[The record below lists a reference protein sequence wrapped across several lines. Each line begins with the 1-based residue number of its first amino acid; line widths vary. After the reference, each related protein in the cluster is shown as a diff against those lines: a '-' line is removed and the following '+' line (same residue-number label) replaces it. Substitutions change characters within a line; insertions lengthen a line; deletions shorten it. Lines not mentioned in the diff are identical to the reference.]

1 MQRLTATLFLTGLC
15 VFAQRGDRAESRR
28 ADIRG
33 GGDHGKCT
41 IEVVVDDVAEV
52 AIRGDSAELRT
63 LSGQQAEWRRFVC
76 NQPLPM
82 NPTEFRFTGIDG
94 RGRQTLV
101 REPGRGGPAV
111 IRIEDPQS
119 GREGYTFDVEW
130 RGDAGGGNFDDR
142 GDRDRSDRDRGE
154 RGDRDRDEASRRGG
168 QWTGRLGGE
177 FQYRG
182 DGRGFLNRRNG
193 RDIAVRDVLVS
204 LNRDGQVAV
213 EFEAREMP
221 RLVFGGQASR
231 VSSGTVV
238 AELTSSGRERDT
250 RGSAVIYMDRG
261 GQVERVT
268 MKGRMDGDPFTL
280 DWSAR

>member
-1 MQRLTATLFLTGLC
+1 MRRLAATLFLTGLC
-15 VFAQRGDRAESRR
+15 VFAQRGGRAESRR

-52 AIRGDSAELRT
+52 VIRGDSAELRT
-63 LSGQQAEWRRFVC
+63 LSGQRAEWRRFVC
-76 NQPLPM
+76 NQPMPM

-111 IRIEDPQS
+111 IRLEDSQG

-130 RGDAGGGNFDDR
+130 RGDAGRGNFDDR
-142 GDRDRSDRDRGE
+142 GDRDRNYRMDRQ
-154 RGDRDRDEASRRGG
+154 RDEGGRGG

-193 RDIAVRDVLVS
+193 RDITVRDVLVS
-204 LNRDGQVAV
+204 LNRDGRVAV
-213 EFEAREMP
+213 EFEAREIP
-221 RLVFGGQASR
+221 RLVFEGQASR
-231 VSSGTVV
+231 VSSGSVV
-238 AELTSSGRERDT
+238 AELTSIGRDRDT
-250 RGSAVIYMDRG
+250 RGSAVIYIDRG

-268 MKGRMDGDPFTL
+268 MKGRINGDPFRL